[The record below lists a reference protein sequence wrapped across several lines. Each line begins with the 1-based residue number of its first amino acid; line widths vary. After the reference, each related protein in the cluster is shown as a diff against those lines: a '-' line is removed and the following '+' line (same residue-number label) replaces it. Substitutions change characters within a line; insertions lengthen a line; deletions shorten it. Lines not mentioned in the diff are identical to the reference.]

1 LIASAALVGYTDW
14 PGLQQVMRLERRT
27 LNKQKQILRHEIAYG
42 VTSLSPERASP
53 DQLLKLWREH
63 WHIENK
69 LHYVRDVTFDEDRSQ
84 VRSEH
89 IPQVM
94 AAFRNVTIS
103 LSAYWAGQTLLPR
116 VGVSPRNPTWL
127 WRRSES
133 RLENE

>member
-1 LIASAALVGYTDW
+1 MGYTDW
-14 PGLQQVMRLERRT
+14 PGLHLGIKLERRT

-53 DQLLKLWREH
+53 DQLLMLWGEH

-84 VRSEH
+84 VRAGH
-89 IPQVM
+89 IPQAM

-103 LSAYWAGQTLLPR
+103 LFRLLGWTNIAAACRRFAVQPQLALAA
-116 VGVSPRNPTWL
+116 VGVIT
-127 WRRSES
+127 
-133 RLENE
+133 